1 MNALFRR
8 YWRLTPD
15 MKPHERDF
23 ANLVDELFERMLD
36 EELFTFVLNP
46 DVDPTNNLPER
57 LQRAPAQDRN
67 AGRTS
72 KTAAGARR
80 RRVIVSV
87 LESLR
92 ASLPEFTLKSVL
104 AEASRWMM
112 EGITVIA
119 YLTVSGKSSCE
130 SQPERLSIPDRRT
143 LHAARIDYRVRLP
156 FHRSSPFL
164 SLPIAAIRGRR
175 PLHAARMR
183 PLQWTCTEKQPDS
196 TPESSPYTFEL
207 RL

>member
-1 MNALFRR
+1 MNTLFRR

-80 RRVIVSV
+80 RSVIVSV

-112 EGITVIA
+112 EGIS
-119 YLTVSGKSSCE
+119 LFDRQWEELMRE
-130 SQPERLSIPDRRT
+130 SART
-143 LHAARIDYRVRLP
+143 AFDT
-156 FHRSSPFL
+156 
-164 SLPIAAIRGRR
+164 G
-175 PLHAARMR
+175 
-183 PLQWTCTEKQPDS
+183 
-196 TPESSPYTFEL
+196 
-207 RL
+207 